1 MVGARD
7 TRSDTRRPSL
17 TTLSVM
23 RRLALIALLLL
34 AGCKSGSTPGHTAAS
49 PTVASRSSPS
59 DGSSPVAV
67 PAAPSFRSVCGGF
80 KTFYYVMSAHPP
92 SQDWNR
98 LIDLATAVDQA
109 PGSVKLHRLADGLLA
124 YVTTQSFPHDGNL
137 AGQPVQDLAD
147 ACF

>member
-1 MVGARD
+1 MVGPRD
-7 TRSDTRRPSL
+7 TCSDTRRPGL

-34 AGCKSGSTPGHTAAS
+34 AGCKSGSTPGHEAAATPPAVIS
-49 PTVASRSSPS
+49 PAATSS
-59 DGSSPVAV
+59 VAV
-67 PAAPSFRSVCGGF
+67 PAALSFRSVCGGF

-109 PGSVKLHRLADGLLA
+109 PGSVRLHRLADGLLA

-137 AGQPVQDLAD
+137 AGRPVQDLAD

>member
-1 MVGARD
+1 
-7 TRSDTRRPSL
+7 
-17 TTLSVM
+17 M

-49 PTVASRSSPS
+49 PTAAPRY
-59 DGSSPVAV
+59 SSPVTTPSPP
-67 PAAPSFRSVCGGF
+67 PAPPSFRSVCGGF

-109 PGSVKLHRLADGLLA
+109 PGSVRLHRLADGLLA

-137 AGQPVQDLAD
+137 AGRPVQDLAD